1 MVQQGAA
8 LWHKWLLW
16 HPKRLRQDQQWSH
29 LMSVETSCRIIH
41 TYSTHTEYAHTH
53 IHKHTHNTHKCEHTH
68 THTHTHKHTQI
79 WTHTHIPILMEDLDS
94 IIRHTHTYDPSNIKE
109 SREPISLLPTQT
121 GYCKQGET
129 RTYSSCCHSNSIIIL
144 PFITNTMQ
152 ECISKSHCHQQ
163 WQPYPGP
170 WLPAHKMRLS
180 FPTAASQKSL

>member
-1 MVQQGAA
+1 MQNNTHIQYT
-8 LWHKWLLW
+8 H
-16 HPKRLRQDQQWSH
+16 
-29 LMSVETSCRIIH
+29 RIYTYPH
-41 TYSTHTEYAHTH
+41 TQTHTQHTQMW
-53 IHKHTHNTHKCEHTH
+53 THTH
-68 THTHTHKHTQI
+68 THTHTNTHTQTHTTHTNVN
-79 WTHTHIPILMEDLDS
+79 THTHIPILMEDLDS

-129 RTYSSCCHSNSIIIL
+129 RTFSSCCHSNSIIIL